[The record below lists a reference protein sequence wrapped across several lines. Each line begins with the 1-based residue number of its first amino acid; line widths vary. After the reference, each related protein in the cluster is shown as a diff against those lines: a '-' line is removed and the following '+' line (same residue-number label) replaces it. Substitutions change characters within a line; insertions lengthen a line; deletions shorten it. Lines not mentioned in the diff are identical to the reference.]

1 VTSEASEPFG
11 RREYEPA
18 SELVTN
24 NVCTDEKTATTN
36 SFAPSSLGAEQMAI
50 GTFAMLA
57 MLTPIHFVLAF
68 FDETNKRKLEKLKR
82 AKLQKFGLKVSSAF
96 SKFGSTFLG
105 TKSKTGRTSKS
116 RNTSKVSASGN
127 TTNNSS
133 GAMSST
139 GKSSGTSSVS
149 DVSGMSSANSSA
161 HSGMSSA
168 SSGMSSASSGMS
180 SASSGMSSASS
191 GMSSA
196 SSNASFVSG
205 ASEND
210 ENESDWDQSE
220 MEFDSLASGVELSV
234 VDQDDEEAEVGG
246 ERR

>member
-1 VTSEASEPFG
+1 MTSEASEPFG

-168 SSGMSSASSGMS
+168 SSGMSSASS
-180 SASSGMSSASS
+180 
-191 GMSSA
+191 
-196 SSNASFVSG
+196 NASFVSG

>member
-1 VTSEASEPFG
+1 MTSEASEPFG

-180 SASSGMSSASS
+180 SASS
-191 GMSSA
+191 
-196 SSNASFVSG
+196 NASFVSG